1 MTELTLN
8 DTLLHRYYDGDL
20 DPEMA
25 AAVEAVLATDE
36 KSREKLDALEQLG
49 EFLRAHGSAASA
61 DLDADG
67 LFASIEANLENSATE
82 AMGPDLLVIPGGAPS
97 TSSTRAPGYIMLAL
111 AAAALMIFFIE
122 PSPAP
127 EPVAEHGPYTTTPG
141 GSGEAGV
148 VIIDTAPAGSEVLA
162 VDFGSSTGTAFSVEG
177 DVGQPVAVLW
187 ISDEETTIQ

>member
-1 MTELTLN
+1 MTEPTLN

-20 DPEMA
+20 DPEEA
-25 AAVEAVLATDE
+25 AAVEAALDADE
-36 KSREKLDALEQLG
+36 GSREKLGALEQLG
-49 EFLRAHGSAASA
+49 DLLRAHGNTASA
-61 DLDADG
+61 DLDSDG
-67 LFASIEANLENSATE
+67 LFASIEANLGDSATE
-82 AMGPDLLVIPGGAPS
+82 AIGPDLRLISGGVP
-97 TSSTRAPGYIMLAL
+97 TPRTTRAPGYIMLAL

-127 EPVAEHGPYTTTPG
+127 EPIAEQTTGTTPAE
-141 GSGEAGV
+141 GSGEAGL

-162 VDFGSSTGTAFSVEG
+162 VDFGSSTGTAFTVEG